1 MDIWTGDTEALQT
14 DWHPLKE
21 LLSSLSSIKVKLK
34 GFQNPKWYQDV
45 TEDSKRFRTQ
55 YYEFRTIPNTS
66 DKIELE
72 LSRIQKNDTS
82 LFETGLGHE
91 STVAFYTNNGPG
103 CRHLSPHI
111 ELTDDQSPEYKRSAL
126 CNNFH
131 CDGSRKTIGE
141 IILIFIVITNRDQ
154 M

>member
-1 MDIWTGDTEALQT
+1 M
-14 DWHPLKE
+14 
-21 LLSSLSSIKVKLK
+21 LLIKYKLK

-66 DKIELE
+66 DRIELE
-72 LSRIQKNDTS
+72 LSRIQKNYRS

-91 STVAFYTNNGPG
+91 SIVAFYTNNGPG

-126 CNNFH
+126 CNTFH
-131 CDGSRKTIGE
+131 GDGSRKTIEE
-141 IILIFIVITNRDQ
+141 IISIFIVITNRDQ